1 MTPNAPSFDQIE
13 QFLKAEQFLKTD
25 RWTEV
30 TARPGRGICHRVFEK
45 VLAGGEV
52 LTTHISH
59 SGKKGP
65 GPGRFGEILREQ
77 LRTNRQDFWRA
88 IETGEPV
95 PRPAAVESP
104 VPAPEAWQ
112 VDVLL
117 RKVGLA
123 REELEGMT
131 AERAQQIIERHWAG
145 G

>member
-13 QFLKAEQFLKTD
+13 QFLKAD
-25 RWTEV
+25 RWTEI
-30 TARPGRGICHRVFEK
+30 TGRPGHGTGHRVFEK
-45 VLAGGEV
+45 VLTGGEV

-77 LRTNRQDFWRA
+77 LRTNRRDFWRA

-117 RKVGLA
+117 RKAGLE

>member
-13 QFLKAEQFLKTD
+13 QFLKAD

-30 TARPGRGICHRVFEK
+30 TGRPGHGFGHRVFEK

-65 GPGRFGEILREQ
+65 GPGRFSEILREQ
-77 LRTNRQDFWRA
+77 LKTNRGDFWKA
-88 IETGEPV
+88 IETGKSV
-95 PRPAAVESP
+95 PRPTEVESR
-104 VPAPEAWQ
+104 AATPEGWQ

-117 RKVGLA
+117 RQVGLTHDA
-123 REELEGMT
+123 LKDMT
-131 AERAQQIIERHWAG
+131 AERAQEIIERHWAG

>member
-1 MTPNAPSFDQIE
+1 VTPNSPSFDQIE
-13 QFLKAEQFLKTD
+13 QFLKAD

-30 TARPGRGICHRVFEK
+30 TGRPGHGHRVFEK
-45 VLAGGEV
+45 VLADSEV

-77 LRTNRQDFWRA
+77 LRTNRRDFWRA
-88 IETGEPV
+88 IEAGEPV

-117 RKVGLA
+117 RQVGLDRDA
-123 REELEGMT
+123 LEGMT
-131 AERAQQIIERHWAG
+131 AERAQQIIEQHWAG

>member
-1 MTPNAPSFDQIE
+1 LTKIE
-13 QFLKAEQFLKTD
+13 QFLKAD

-30 TARPGRGICHRVFEK
+30 TGQPGHGKGHRFFEK

-52 LTTHISH
+52 LSTHISH

-65 GPGRFGEILREQ
+65 GPGRFGEMLREQ
-77 LRTNRQDFWRA
+77 LRTNRKDFWKA

-95 PRPAAVESP
+95 PRPVPVETP
-104 VPAPEAWQ
+104 VSTPEAWQ

-117 RKVGLA
+117 RQMGLKP
-123 REELEGMT
+123 ETLKGIS
-131 AERAQQIIERHWAG
+131 AEQAQRLIETHWAG